1 MIIKLRQDSVTIEGY
16 VNAVE
21 RNSKPLNERGVTFIE
36 RIASGAF
43 KRAIARAKDI
53 RILLNHNWDKDLG
66 GTADGT
72 LELEEDNIGLKA
84 RATITDADVIEDA
97 RRGDLVG
104 WSFGFRDEDVTQL
117 RDEESGLPLRKVNDL
132 DLFEVSLLNRKK
144 SPAYIGTLV
153 NVRDD
158 GEEVVVNLSE
168 DNIVEEIET
177 IDEAETAEAE
187 KPEEIAET
195 TRDEGEK
202 PGASEALANPS
213 ETKELSS
220 ETLARY
226 KNIIAELK
234 SLVKQD

>member
-1 MIIKLRQDSVTIEGY
+1 MLIKIRQDSVTVEGY

-53 RILLNHNWDKDLG
+53 RILLNHNWDRNLG

-72 LELEEDNIGLKA
+72 LELEEDAIGLKA
-84 RATITDADVIEDA
+84 RATITDPDVIEDA
-97 RRGDLVG
+97 RHGDLVG
-104 WSFGFRDEDVTQL
+104 WSFGFRDEDVKQL

-132 DLFEVSLLNRKK
+132 ELYEVSLLNRSK
-144 SPAYIGTLV
+144 SPAYVGTLV
-153 NVRDD
+153 NVRSTEN
-158 GEEVVVNLSE
+158 GEDLVVNLSE
-168 DNIVEEIET
+168 DNLEENVET
-177 IDEAETAEAE
+177 IDETADDAAENEN
-187 KPEEIAET
+187 AET
-195 TRDEGEK
+195 TRDEGNDEGSTAEAGEK
-202 PGASEALANPS
+202 
-213 ETKELSS
+213 KEVSS
-220 ETLARY
+220 EYFTRY

>member
-53 RILLNHNWDKDLG
+53 RILLNHNWAKDLG

-144 SPAYIGTLV
+144 SPAYVGTLV

-177 IDEAETAEAE
+177 INEAEAE
-187 KPEEIAET
+187 KPEENDET

-213 ETKELSS
+213 EKKELSS

>member
-53 RILLNHNWDKDLG
+53 RILLNHNWDRNLG
-66 GTADGT
+66 GTAEGN
-72 LELEEDNIGLKA
+72 LELEEDAIGLKA
-84 RATITDADVIEDA
+84 RATITDPEVIEDA
-97 RRGDLVG
+97 RHGDLVG
-104 WSFGFRDEDVTQL
+104 WSFGFRDEDVKQL

-132 DLFEVSLLNRKK
+132 ELYEVSLLNRSK
-144 SPAYIGTLV
+144 SPAYVGTLV
-153 NVRDD
+153 NVRSTENGDD
-158 GEEVVVNLSE
+158 LVVNLSE
-168 DNIVEEIET
+168 DNLEENVET
-177 IDEAETAEAE
+177 IDETAAGNGNNGNNG
-187 KPEEIAET
+187 EI
-195 TRDEGEK
+195 TRDEGNDEDSTAKADEK
-202 PGASEALANPS
+202 
-213 ETKELSS
+213 KEVSS
-220 ETLARY
+220 EYFARY

>member
-1 MIIKLRQDSVTIEGY
+1 MIIKLRQDSVTVEGY

-53 RILLNHNWDKDLG
+53 RILLNHNWDRNLG
-66 GTADGT
+66 GTAEGN
-72 LELEEDNIGLKA
+72 LELEEDAIGLKA
-84 RATITDADVIEDA
+84 RATITDPGVIEDA

-104 WSFGFRDEDVTQL
+104 WSFGFRDEDVKQL

-132 DLFEVSLLNRKK
+132 ELYEVSLLNRSK
-144 SPAYIGTLV
+144 SPAYVGTLV
-153 NVRDD
+153 NVRSTENGDD
-158 GEEVVVNLSE
+158 LVVNLSE
-168 DNIVEEIET
+168 DNLEENVET
-177 IDEAETAEAE
+177 IDETAAGNG
-187 KPEEIAET
+187 ET
-195 TRDEGEK
+195 TRDEGNDEDSTAKADEK
-202 PGASEALANPS
+202 
-213 ETKELSS
+213 KEVSS
-220 ETLARY
+220 EYFARY

>member
-43 KRAIARAKDI
+43 KRAISRAKDI
-53 RILLNHNWDKDLG
+53 RILLNHNWAKDLG

-84 RATITDADVIEDA
+84 RATITDPEVIEDA

-144 SPAYIGTLV
+144 SPAYVGTLV

-177 IDEAETAEAE
+177 INEAEAE

-202 PGASEALANPS
+202 PGASEALATES